1 MSEIAR
7 LNSLDPAFDTDLER
21 LLDWEQAADPGVET
35 VVREVIAEVRA
46 RGDDAVLEFCMNA
59 LRLEEGF
66 SLATFASHT
75 GLPATAILAA
85 CKTAAADGLLEI
97 DDSRIRCTRRGRRY
111 LNDVLQ
117 HFLPVTGDDARTG

>member
-1 MSEIAR
+1 MTDIKR
-7 LNSLDPAFDTDLER
+7 LDSREPGFREALEQ
-21 LLDWEQAADPGVET
+21 LLTREAEADRRVET
-35 VVREVIAEVRA
+35 AVQEIIAAVRD

-66 SLATFASHT
+66 SLAAFASHT

-85 CKTAAADGLLEI
+85 CKTAAEDGLLDI
-97 DDSRIRCTRRGRRY
+97 DDSRIRCTRQGRRY

-117 HFLPVTGDDARTG
+117 HFMPASDDDARTG